1 MCVCGVT
8 LTDVQ
13 MKSVCRTKK
22 NVALS
27 VNHWSAGQSQRRDRH
42 CILHYASSN
51 KQLQC
56 GDLEGPSSQ
65 EAALVRFLL
74 QKYIVSLTTKALLPY
89 LFLVVSYL
97 FCP

>member
-1 MCVCGVT
+1 
-8 LTDVQ
+8 

-27 VNHWSAGQSQRRDRH
+27 LNHWSAGQSQRRDRH
-42 CILHYASSN
+42 CILHYASPN

-74 QKYIVSLTTKALLPY
+74 QKHIVSPTAKALLPY
-89 LFLVVSYL
+89 LFLVVAYN